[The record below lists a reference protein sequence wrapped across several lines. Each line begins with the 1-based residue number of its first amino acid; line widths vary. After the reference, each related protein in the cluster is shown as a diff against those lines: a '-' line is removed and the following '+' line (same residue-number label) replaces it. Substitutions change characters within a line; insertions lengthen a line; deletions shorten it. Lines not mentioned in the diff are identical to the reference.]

1 MVERDDVD
9 VNSKDDYG
17 RTLLSIAAAGGHEAV
32 VKLLVE
38 RDDIRREV
46 EGQRG
51 PDVAIDSSSGGHE
64 AVVKLLRSKTISED
78 MKVPTT

>member
-1 MVERDDVD
+1 M
-9 VNSKDDYG
+9 
-17 RTLLSIAAAGGHEAV
+17 AAAGGHEAV

-38 RDDIRREV
+38 QDDIRREV

-51 PDVAIDSSSGGHE
+51 PDAVVDGGSGGHE

-78 MKVPTT
+78 MNVPTT